1 MNELR
6 SRKTTS
12 LTNQA
17 GFSADLRH
25 QVQRADDKAWIEVIQ
40 QMDSIYADLVHYQVE
55 LESKNSALENAQS
68 FINSVISS
76 ISDILIVCD
85 INGHIQQ
92 VNQALTEL
100 IGSSDSE
107 LKGLSLHKLFAE
119 KHLPLIADFPDHIR
133 SGSLI
138 DCEVDLIDRQQ
149 QCVPMAINCNARFD
163 HKNRLS
169 GLVITGRPLGEL
181 RKAYSALHKA
191 HEELKTAQLQ
201 LIQSEKMA
209 SLGRLVAG
217 VAHELNNPI
226 SFLFANMHALKGYQ
240 QKFKQYIDAIHG
252 NSSTAEREKLRQ
264 QLRIDAMMDDIEPL
278 VEGSLEGAER
288 VSEIVQNLRR
298 FTTPQESRKQEFDL
312 IPVINRAAS
321 WVLKSTTIKLEI
333 SNDFPAS
340 LIITNNEGYIHQI
353 LVNLIQNAVDA
364 MLETEKPRLAISI
377 KIERAKVHILIRDNG
392 HGITQTNIVKI
403 FDPFFTTKSVGSGT
417 GLGLYIS
424 YGLATEQCQGD
435 LTVSSNEQGAE
446 FKLSLPLEVD

>member
-1 MNELR
+1 MNDLL
-6 SRKTTS
+6 SQATSS

-17 GFSADLRH
+17 GLTGDLDQ
-25 QVQRADDKAWIEVIQ
+25 QVRRADDKAWIEVIQ

-55 LESKNSALENAQS
+55 LEEKNSALENAQS

-92 VNQALTEL
+92 VNKALTEL
-100 IGSSDSE
+100 IGCSDSE
-107 LKGLSLHKLFAE
+107 LKGRSLHHLFSE
-119 KHLPLIADFPDHIR
+119 KDLPMISDFPEHIR

-138 DCEVDLIDRQQ
+138 DCEVDLIDNKKQS
-149 QCVPMAINCNARFD
+149 VPMAISCNARFD
-163 HKNRLS
+163 NKNRLS

-226 SFLFANMHALKGYQ
+226 SFLYANMHALKNYHQ
-240 QKFKQYIDAIHG
+240 NFKQYIDAIHSNTSKAG
-252 NSSTAEREKLRQ
+252 REKLRGE
-264 QLRIDAMMDDIEPL
+264 LRIDAMMDDIGPL
-278 VEGSLEGAER
+278 VDGSLEGAER

-298 FTTPQESRKQEFDL
+298 FTTPQQSQKQEFDL
-312 IPVINRAAS
+312 VPVINRAAS
-321 WVLKSTTIKLEI
+321 WVLKSATIKLDI
-333 SNDFPAS
+333 SNDFPTS
-340 LIITNNEGYIHQI
+340 LMINNNEGYIHQI

-364 MLETEKPRLAISI
+364 MLDTEQPKLAISI
-377 KIERAKVHILIRDNG
+377 NIDRSKVHILIRDNG
-392 HGITQTNIVKI
+392 HGITQSDIVKI

-446 FKLSLPLEVD
+446 FKLSLPLEAD

>member
-1 MNELR
+1 MNK
-6 SRKTTS
+6 SMAHNTPS
-12 LTNQA
+12 LTDQA
-17 GFSADLRH
+17 GLPSDLNL
-25 QVQRADDKAWIEVIQ
+25 QVRRADDRAWIDVIQ
-40 QMDSIYADLVHYQVE
+40 QMDSIYADLVRYQVE
-55 LESKNSALENAQS
+55 LEEKNSALENAQS

-92 VNQALTEL
+92 VNHALTEL
-100 IGSSDSE
+100 IGIAADE
-107 LKGLSLHKLFAE
+107 LKGRSLHQLFAE
-119 KHLPLIADFPDHIR
+119 KHIPQIADFPDHIR

-138 DCEVDLIDRQQ
+138 DCEVDLIDSHQQ
-149 QCVPMAINCNARFD
+149 NVPMAINCNARFD

-181 RKAYSALHKA
+181 RKAYSGLHQA
-191 HEELKTAQLQ
+191 HEELKTTQLQ

-226 SFLFANMHALKGYQ
+226 SFLFANMHALKSYQ
-240 QKFKQYIDAIHG
+240 QKFKDYIDAVHS
-252 NSSTAEREKLRQ
+252 NVSTGAREKLRQ
-264 QLRIDAMMDDIEPL
+264 ELRIDAMMDDIEPL

-298 FTTPQESRKQEFDL
+298 FTTPQESRKIEFDL
-312 IPVINRAAS
+312 IPVIQRATS
-321 WVLKSTTIKLEI
+321 WVLKSAPIKLEI
-333 SNDFPAS
+333 TNDFPGS
-340 LIITNNEGYIHQI
+340 LLITNNEGYIHQI
-353 LVNLIQNAVDA
+353 LINLIQNAVDA
-364 MLETEKPRLAISI
+364 MQHSEKPRLSLSIQIDRSHIAI
-377 KIERAKVHILIRDNG
+377 HIRDNG
-392 HGITQTNIVKI
+392 HGIKPADIVKI

-435 LTVSSNEQGAE
+435 LTVSSDEKGTE
-446 FKLSLPLEVD
+446 FILSLPLEAD

>member
-6 SRKTTS
+6 SQANTS

-17 GFSADLRH
+17 GLTANLDQ
-25 QVQRADDKAWIEVIQ
+25 QVRRADDKAWIEVIQ
-40 QMDSIYADLVHYQVE
+40 QMDRIYADLVHYQVE
-55 LESKNSALENAQS
+55 LEEKNSALENAQS

-100 IGSSDSE
+100 IGCPDSE
-107 LKGLSLHKLFAE
+107 LKGRSLHHLFSE
-119 KHLPLIADFPDHIR
+119 KDLPLISDFPEHIR

-138 DCEVDLIDRQQ
+138 DCEVDLIDSQKQ
-149 QCVPMAINCNARFD
+149 NVPMAISCNARFD

-226 SFLFANMHALKGYQ
+226 SFLFANMHALKNYHRN
-240 QKFKQYIDAIHG
+240 FKQYIDAIHSNTSQAG
-252 NSSTAEREKLRQ
+252 REKLRQ
-264 QLRIDAMMDDIEPL
+264 ELHIDAMMDDIKPL

-298 FTTPQESRKQEFDL
+298 FSTPQQSRKQEFDL
-312 IPVINRAAS
+312 IPVIKRAAS
-321 WVLKSTTIKLEI
+321 WVLQSATIKLDI
-333 SNDFPAS
+333 CNDFPAS
-340 LIITNNEGYIHQI
+340 LMITNNEGYIHQI

-377 KIERAKVHILIRDNG
+377 NTDMSKVHILMRDNG
-392 HGITQTNIVKI
+392 HGITQSDIVKI

-435 LTVSSNEQGAE
+435 LAVSSDEQGAQ
-446 FKLSLPLEVD
+446 FKLSLPLEAD